1 MSTALPCA
9 ELVLSVW
16 RQLVLPGLF
25 AAGVS
30 ELGSPG
36 GASPANGF
44 TTICTM
50 RVYSCALRAGTRIVQ
65 VEAQETPVAG
75 LLEE

>member
-1 MSTALPCA
+1 M
-9 ELVLSVW
+9 
-16 RQLVLPGLF
+16 LPGLF

-36 GASPANGF
+36 GVSPANGF
-44 TTICTM
+44 ASVCTM

-65 VEAQETPVAG
+65 VEGQEAPVAG
-75 LLEE
+75 LLEEWNGRNSH